1 MQPCPGVH
9 TNALEGPVHGPV
21 RKNEALYEVH
31 GAPLGADHSLHH
43 AEVLFRIAHVN
54 GQNADVPDGQHH
66 VVMLWRMLRAF
77 KIALKMPDV
86 LRTSRLR
93 GSNLQDDSSRTQTCW
108 APLSYLTSVNWHKS
122 DRNQVHFIL
131 SAHWPPDQVPRAGAW
146 KCQELEVDFAR
157 LERDLHRR
165 RDGGHRPL
173 LFKDACQLAT
183 LPPKPDGA
191 NDTVEKI
198 QELRRRMFHY
208 DPTLDVLAPADT
220 QPAGRPADKPRRH
233 RPRKVKSPVRPK
245 IPVGLAFGAGRVEP
259 TG

>member
-1 MQPCPGVH
+1 MSPVPLAPHEHMDNRNQLASCQLCSPAQAS
-9 TNALEGPVHGPV
+9 TLTLEGPVHGPV

-93 GSNLQDDSSRTQTCW
+93 GSNLQDDSSRTQTC
-108 APLSYLTSVNWHKS
+108 VNWHKS

-131 SAHWPPDQVPRAGAW
+131 SAQAW
-146 KCQELEVDFAR
+146 HLNCR
-157 LERDLHRR
+157 P
-165 RDGGHRPL
+165 GG
-173 LFKDACQLAT
+173 
-183 LPPKPDGA
+183 
-191 NDTVEKI
+191 
-198 QELRRRMFHY
+198 
-208 DPTLDVLAPADT
+208 
-220 QPAGRPADKPRRH
+220 
-233 RPRKVKSPVRPK
+233 
-245 IPVGLAFGAGRVEP
+245 
-259 TG
+259 